1 MRQKSYEEERY
12 YEEDN
17 DEIDLVDLVFI
28 LIRRWKVIVLM
39 IIPTVALGFVFAMTR
54 PSIYQ
59 ADTTLIV
66 SSGMTGISL
75 DNRDID
81 LSQKL
86 VVTYSEIAKS
96 RDILTRVI
104 SKYDLPETPEILGK
118 KISVGTVKD
127 TELIKLTYS
136 CNDPKLAEAVTN
148 ELASEFMKKV
158 SQVMKVRN
166 VNIVEKAIEPIS
178 PLPKKRGIILLAS
191 IILGGM
197 LGAGVALLIE
207 FLHKKV
213 RKSSDMEKI
222 LGVQMLG
229 MIPEI
234 EIANKGE
241 ESHES

>member
-1 MRQKSYEEERY
+1 MRQQLYEQEKY
-12 YEEDN
+12 YEDEN
-17 DEIDLVDLVFI
+17 EIDLLDLIFMV
-28 LIRRWKVIVLM
+28 IRRWKVIVLM
-39 IIPTVALGFVFAMTR
+39 IIPTVVLGFFFAMTR
-54 PSIYQ
+54 PSVYQ

-66 SSGMTGISL
+66 SSGMQSVGLESS
-75 DNRDID
+75 DIA
-81 LSQKL
+81 LNQKL

-104 SKYDLPETPEILGK
+104 SKYDLVESPAALGNR
-118 KISVGTVKD
+118 ISVRPVKD

-148 ELASEFMKKV
+148 ELANEFIKKIG
-158 SQVMKVRN
+158 QVMKVRN
-166 VNIVEKAIEPIS
+166 VSVVEKAIEPIL

-191 IILGGM
+191 IILGGI
-197 LGAGVALLIE
+197 LGVGVAFLIE

-213 RKSSDMEKI
+213 RKSLDIEKI

-234 EIANKGE
+234 EIVNKGE

>member
-39 IIPTVALGFVFAMTR
+39 IIPTVILGFIFAITR
-54 PSIYQ
+54 PSVYE
-59 ADTTLIV
+59 ANTTLIV
-66 SSGMTGISL
+66 SSGTAGIGLDNSDISL
-75 DNRDID
+75 N
-81 LSQKL
+81 QKL

-96 RDILTRVI
+96 RDILARVI
-104 SKYDLPETPEILGK
+104 SKYDLPETPEILGE
-118 KISVGTVKD
+118 KISIGIVKN
-127 TELIKLTYS
+127 TELIKLAYS

-148 ELASEFMKKV
+148 ELANEFIKKV
-158 SQVMKVRN
+158 GQVMKVRN
-166 VNIVEKAIEPIS
+166 VSVVEKAIEPLQ

-197 LGAGVALLIE
+197 LGTGVAALIE
-207 FLHKKV
+207 FLHKKL

-222 LGVQMLG
+222 LGVEMLG

-234 EIANKGE
+234 DFDEKVGE
-241 ESHES
+241 QDE

>member
-39 IIPTVALGFVFAMTR
+39 MIPTVILGFIFAITR
-54 PSIYQ
+54 PSVYE
-59 ADTTLIV
+59 ANTTLIV
-66 SSGMTGISL
+66 SSGMAGIGLDNSDISL
-75 DNRDID
+75 N
-81 LSQKL
+81 QKL

-118 KISVGTVKD
+118 KISIGIVKD
-127 TELIKLTYS
+127 TELIKLAYS

-148 ELASEFMKKV
+148 ELANEFIKKV
-158 SQVMKVRN
+158 GQVMKVRN
-166 VNIVEKAIEPIS
+166 VSVVEKAIEPLQ
-178 PLPKKRGIILLAS
+178 PLPKKRGIILLVS
-191 IILGGM
+191 IILGGI
-197 LGAGVALLIE
+197 LGTGVAALIE
-207 FLHKKV
+207 FLHKKL

-222 LGVQMLG
+222 LGVEMLG

-234 EIANKGE
+234 DFDEKAGE
-241 ESHES
+241 QDE

>member
-1 MRQKSYEEERY
+1 MRQKYYEEEKSY
-12 YEEDN
+12 KEDN
-17 DEIDLVDLVFI
+17 EIDLLDLVFMV
-28 LIRRWKVIVLM
+28 IRRWKVMVLM
-39 IIPTVALGFVFAMTR
+39 IIPTIALGLFFAMTR
-54 PSIYQ
+54 PSVYQ

-66 SSGMTGISL
+66 SSGMQSLGL
-75 DNRDID
+75 DNNDIT
-81 LSQKL
+81 LNQKL

-104 SKYDLPETPEILGK
+104 SKYDLAESPASLGNR
-118 KISVGTVKD
+118 ISVRPVKD

-148 ELASEFMKKV
+148 ELAEEFIKKV
-158 SQVMKVRN
+158 GQVMRVRN
-166 VNIVEKAIEPIS
+166 VNIVERAVQPTH
-178 PLPKKRGIILLAS
+178 PLPKKRMMTVLAS
-191 IILGGM
+191 VVIGIMIGM
-197 LGAGVALLIE
+197 GVALIIE

>member
-1 MRQKSYEEERY
+1 MKQKY
-12 YEEDN
+12 YEEKKYCEEDA
-17 DEIDLVDLVFI
+17 IDLLDLIFMV
-28 LIRRWKVIVLM
+28 IRRWKVIVLM
-39 IIPTVALGFVFAMTR
+39 IIPTVALGFFFAMTR
-54 PSIYQ
+54 PSVYQ

-66 SSGMTGISL
+66 SSGMQSVGLESS
-75 DNRDID
+75 DIA
-81 LSQKL
+81 LNQKL

-104 SKYDLPETPEILGK
+104 SKYDLIESPTALGK
-118 KISVGTVKD
+118 RISVRPVKD

-148 ELASEFMKKV
+148 ELANEFIKKV
-158 SQVMKVRN
+158 GQVMKVRN
-166 VNIVEKAIEPIS
+166 VSVVEKAIEPRS
-178 PLPKKRGIILLAS
+178 PLPKGRGKILLAS

-197 LGAGVALLIE
+197 LGAGVAFLIE

-234 EIANKGE
+234 EISNKGE
-241 ESHES
+241 EIHES

>member
-1 MRQKSYEEERY
+1 MRQKYYEKEKYYEEE
-12 YEEDN
+12 N
-17 DEIDLVDLVFI
+17 EIDLLDLIFMV
-28 LIRRWKVIVLM
+28 IRRWKVIVLM
-39 IIPTVALGFVFAMTR
+39 IIPTVALGFFFAMTR
-54 PSIYQ
+54 PSVYQ

-66 SSGMTGISL
+66 SSGMQSVGLESS
-75 DNRDID
+75 DIA
-81 LSQKL
+81 LNQKL

-104 SKYDLPETPEILGK
+104 SKYDLVESPAALGNR
-118 KISVGTVKD
+118 ISVRPVKD

-148 ELASEFMKKV
+148 ELANEFIKKV
-158 SQVMKVRN
+158 GQVMKVRN
-166 VNIVEKAIEPIS
+166 VSVVEKAIEPIS

-191 IILGGM
+191 IVLGGM
-197 LGAGVALLIE
+197 LGAGVAFLIE

>member
-1 MRQKSYEEERY
+1 MRQKYHEEEKYYEEEK
-12 YEEDN
+12 
-17 DEIDLVDLVFI
+17 EIDLLDLVFMV
-28 LIRRWKVIVLM
+28 IRRWKVIVLM
-39 IIPTVALGFVFAMTR
+39 IIPTAVFGFFFAITR
-54 PSIYQ
+54 PSVYQ

-66 SSGMTGISL
+66 SSGMQSVGLESS
-75 DNRDID
+75 DIA
-81 LSQKL
+81 LNQKL

-104 SKYDLPETPEILGK
+104 SKYDLLETPEILGK
-118 KISVGTVKD
+118 KISIRTVKD
-127 TELIKLTYS
+127 TELIKLAYS

-148 ELASEFMKKV
+148 ELANEFIKKV
-158 SQVMKVRN
+158 GQVMKVRN
-166 VNIVEKAIEPIS
+166 VSVVEKAIEPRS
-178 PLPKKRGIILLAS
+178 PLPKGRGKILLAS

-234 EIANKGE
+234 EITNKGE
-241 ESHES
+241 EIHES

>member
-1 MRQKSYEEERY
+1 MKEKFYKENEEY
-12 YEEDN
+12 Y
-17 DEIDLVDLVFI
+17 EIDLLDLIFMF
-28 LIRRWKVIVLM
+28 IRRWKVVVLM
-39 IIPTVALGFVFAMTR
+39 MIPTVILGFIFAITR
-54 PSIYQ
+54 PSVYE
-59 ADTTLIV
+59 ANTTLIV
-66 SSGMTGISL
+66 SSGMAGIGLNNSDISL
-75 DNRDID
+75 N
-81 LSQKL
+81 QKL

-104 SKYDLPETPEILGK
+104 SKYDLPETPEILGE
-118 KISVGTVKD
+118 KISIGIVKD

-148 ELASEFMKKV
+148 ELANEFIKKV
-158 SQVMKVRN
+158 GQVMKVRN
-166 VNIVEKAIEPIS
+166 VSVVEKAIEPLQ

-234 EIANKGE
+234 DIANKGE

>member
-39 IIPTVALGFVFAMTR
+39 MIPTVILGFIFAITR
-54 PSIYQ
+54 PSVYE
-59 ADTTLIV
+59 ANTTLIV
-66 SSGMTGISL
+66 SSGMAGIGLDNSDISL
-75 DNRDID
+75 N
-81 LSQKL
+81 QKL

-118 KISVGTVKD
+118 KISIGTVKD
-127 TELIKLTYS
+127 TELIKLAYS

-148 ELASEFMKKV
+148 ELANEFIKKV
-158 SQVMKVRN
+158 GQVMKVRN
-166 VNIVEKAIEPIS
+166 VSVVEKAIEPLQ

-191 IILGGM
+191 IIFGGM
-197 LGAGVALLIE
+197 LGTGVAALIE
-207 FLHKKV
+207 FLHKKL

-222 LGVQMLG
+222 LGVEMLG

-234 EIANKGE
+234 DFDEKVGE
-241 ESHES
+241 QDE

>member
-1 MRQKSYEEERY
+1 MKQKYYEEEN
-12 YEEDN
+12 E
-17 DEIDLVDLVFI
+17 VDLLDLIFMV
-28 LIRRWKVIVLM
+28 IRRWKVIVLM
-39 IIPTVALGFVFAMTR
+39 IIPTVALGFFFAMTR
-54 PSIYQ
+54 PSVYQ

-66 SSGMTGISL
+66 SSGMQSVGLESS
-75 DNRDID
+75 DIA
-81 LSQKL
+81 LNQKL

-104 SKYDLPETPEILGK
+104 SKYDLIESPTALGK
-118 KISVGTVKD
+118 RISVRPVKD

-148 ELASEFMKKV
+148 ELANEFIKKV
-158 SQVMKVRN
+158 GQVMKVRN
-166 VNIVEKAIEPIS
+166 VSVVEKAIEPRS
-178 PLPKKRGIILLAS
+178 PLPKGRGKILLAS

-241 ESHES
+241 ESHEL